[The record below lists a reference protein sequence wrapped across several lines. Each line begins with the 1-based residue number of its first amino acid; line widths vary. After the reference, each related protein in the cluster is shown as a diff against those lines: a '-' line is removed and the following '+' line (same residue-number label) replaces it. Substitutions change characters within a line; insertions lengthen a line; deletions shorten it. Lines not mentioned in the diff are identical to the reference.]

1 MKKKLYIFILLSL
14 LFGCMQDHKNRPYQN
29 LDIEEVESIV
39 LEYEYPPFDKVE
51 LGQKDRE
58 ALIGYLNDLDVSL
71 FDKQEDVPIG
81 NGTSVDIHTEEET
94 YRIYSIEPYL
104 NINDQWYRC
113 DDVQEIFQI
122 IKENGN

>member
-39 LEYEYPPFDKVE
+39 LNMNI
-51 LGQKDRE
+51 RH
-58 ALIGYLNDLDVSL
+58 LIKLNQVKRSRSCGVSKDLDVSL
-71 FDKQEDVPIG
+71 FDMQEDVPIG

-113 DDVQEIFQI
+113 DDVQENLSDH
-122 IKENGN
+122 KRER

>member
-1 MKKKLYIFILLSL
+1 MKKISLFISLIL

-29 LDIEEVESIV
+29 LDIEDVESIV

-58 ALIGYLNDLDVSL
+58 ALMGYLNDLDVSL

-81 NGTSVDIHTEEET
+81 NGTSVEIHTEEET